1 MLNKAAQN
9 QENEIDHYTTKLVN
23 TLDEPSRTFSLAFK
37 MAWRIGRKFS
47 AIAELVSAVITG
59 APLSYNKEKVRAK
72 RIALVMIII
81 FPITDCQVSVVFIL
95 GLTCLF

>member
-1 MLNKAAQN
+1 
-9 QENEIDHYTTKLVN
+9 
-23 TLDEPSRTFSLAFK
+23 

-59 APLSYNKEKVRAK
+59 APLSYNKEN
-72 RIALVMIII
+72 
-81 FPITDCQVSVVFIL
+81 CQVSVVFIL